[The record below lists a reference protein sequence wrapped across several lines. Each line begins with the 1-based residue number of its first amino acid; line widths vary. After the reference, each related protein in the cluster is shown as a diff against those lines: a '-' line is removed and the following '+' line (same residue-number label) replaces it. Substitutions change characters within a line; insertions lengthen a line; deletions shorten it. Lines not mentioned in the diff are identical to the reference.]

1 MAVTSQTVGIISIA
15 TNIYIDYWADLVWS
29 LNAHVDDR
37 QSLTIYV
44 FTDNVSRAIDLAR
57 KCQDL
62 KIIVIEIPPLR
73 WPEATLH
80 RYRII
85 AQNSELF
92 KEDTL
97 MYLDADMLVNSNISV
112 REIAERSGNGM
123 CFVAHPG
130 FYRPKGKA
138 SFALYVS
145 KPLLL
150 KADIRERLANGGL
163 GAWET
168 SNKSS
173 AYVEKSARGQY
184 VCGGVWFGSRKA
196 FVNMC
201 EVLDSRVAVDES
213 AGVMATWHDES
224 HLNWFFSNSQ
234 SEIIDPRYCFNSSYP
249 WLRGIRGL
257 IMAVDKEERTRD

>member
-1 MAVTSQTVGIISIA
+1 MAVTNKTVGIMSIA
-15 TNIYIDYWADLVWS
+15 TNIYIDYWADLVGS
-29 LNAHVDDR
+29 LNAGVEDSN
-37 QSLTIYV
+37 SLTLYV
-44 FTDNVSRAIDLAR
+44 FTDNVCRATEVALKYAN
-57 KCQDL
+57 L
-62 KIIVIEIPPLR
+62 KIVVIEIPPLR

-97 MYLDADMLVNSNISV
+97 MYLDADMLVISNLSV

-130 FYRPKGKA
+130 FYRPKWKA
-138 SFALYVS
+138 AFALYVS
-145 KPLLL
+145 NPVLL
-150 KADIRERLANGGL
+150 KADICERLANGGL

-173 AYVEKSARGQY
+173 AYVAKAARGEY
-184 VCGGVWFGSRKA
+184 VCGGAWFGSRQA
-196 FVNMC
+196 VLNMC
-201 EVLDSRVAVDES
+201 QVLDVRVAVDES

-224 HLNWFFSNSQ
+224 HLNWFFSNTQ
-234 SEIIDPRYCFNSSYP
+234 SGIIDPRYCFNDSYP
-249 WLRGIRGL
+249 WLKGIKGL
-257 IMAVDKEERTRD
+257 IRAVDKEERTRD